1 MGSSRMATQMGQHG
15 YFLLYYL
22 RTLFG
27 RRMPLLGGV
36 KLTHRCNLR
45 CCHCPF
51 WRKEKGSLSFAQLR
65 SCLGTLYDWG
75 VRLLIMEGGEP
86 FLWREGEYDLHDA
99 VREAK
104 KRFFS
109 VSVTTN
115 GTFPLDIEAD
125 NVWVSIDGLEET
137 HDRIRGPSFGRIMA
151 NIDASS
157 HPSIYAH
164 ITINSLNWREIP
176 ELVRFLS
183 GRVKGITVQ
192 FHYAYAELDQ
202 DLFLPFDKRRS
213 VLDELIE
220 LKRLGWPLVDSY
232 ACLTALKDNRWRC
245 RPWMIASVDP
255 DGELLHGCYVKGRGQ
270 ISCERCGFSAHTEMS
285 LAYAGVLESILVG
298 SKVFGART
306 SRSSGKGIGRPG

>member
-192 FHYAYAELDQ
+192 F
-202 DLFLPFDKRRS
+202 
-213 VLDELIE
+213 
-220 LKRLGWPLVDSY
+220 VDSY
-232 ACLTALKDNRWRC
+232 ACLAALKDNRWRC